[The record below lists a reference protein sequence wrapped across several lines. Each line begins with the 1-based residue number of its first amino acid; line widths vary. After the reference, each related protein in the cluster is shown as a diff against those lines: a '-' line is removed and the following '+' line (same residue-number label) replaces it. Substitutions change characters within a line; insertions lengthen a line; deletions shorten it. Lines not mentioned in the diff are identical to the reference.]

1 VSSPPIPEIVP
12 GPRLASVPGADSA
25 PRSPRYRRD
34 SWLRTGAQG
43 FLTFPLP
50 GQSGH
55 GRTAFVRRRP
65 VRIADGRMEG
75 GYTGVFELICPGCG
89 DHPYLDFREVPPQ
102 LQWLRGPYVLEAAL
116 AAYEEH
122 IGPSSCPNGT
132 EPEA

>member
-1 VSSPPIPEIVP
+1 
-12 GPRLASVPGADSA
+12 
-25 PRSPRYRRD
+25 
-34 SWLRTGAQG
+34 
-43 FLTFPLP
+43 
-50 GQSGH
+50 
-55 GRTAFVRRRP
+55 VRRRP

-122 IGPSSCPNGT
+122 IGPSSCPNGI